1 MTWDPFGAGQRMID
15 LTHPLAGQAPS
26 YPGQPAATFTAV
38 ATVADDGY
46 LISEVHSRTHIGTHA
61 DTPAHFIGDGATTFD
76 IGLERWMGPAWVTTV
91 AQAGPGQSA
100 EIGPAMLTLPPDPPP
115 ILLISTG
122 HSRLW
127 GTDRYYGQAPYLTA
141 ESAETIRDA
150 GFGLVGLD
158 LPSPDRVGNAR
169 EPCHH
174 ILLGAGVLIIEN
186 LSGLERLDPGLCWFC
201 AAPLL
206 IGGGDG
212 GFCRAFAVAQDDS
225 APPGESAAPVWS
237 RSA

>member
-1 MTWDPFGAGQRMID
+1 MTWTPVGTGQRMID

-26 YPGQPAATFTAV
+26 YPGQPPATFTAV
-38 ATVADDGY
+38 TAVADDGY
-46 LISEVHSRTHIGTHA
+46 LVSEVHSRTHIGTHA
-61 DTPAHFIGDGATTFD
+61 DTPAHFLADGETTFD
-76 IGLERWMGPAWVTTV
+76 IGLERWMGPAWVTRV
-91 AQAGPGQSA
+91 AEHEPSG
-100 EIGPAMLTLPPDPPP
+100 EIGAAMLTLPSEPAR

-122 HSRLW
+122 HSRWW

-141 ESAETIRDA
+141 EAAEQIRDA

-158 LPSPDRVGNAR
+158 FPSPDRVGSAT

-174 ILLGAGVLIIEN
+174 ILLRAGTLIIEN
-186 LSGLERLDPGLCWFC
+186 LSGLDRLDPGPCWFC

-212 GFCRAFAVAQDDS
+212 GFCRAFAVAPGDS
-225 APPGESAAPVWS
+225 TAPGASGPA
-237 RSA
+237 